1 MKINKI
7 ISTIIKLKEFPLKD
21 LSSKISQTK
30 NINISDILTSDN
42 MTINQILKL
51 ANALDYELILKPKAT
66 NSLLYHIPVTLD
78 DDNTQITTYK
88 NNFADNI
95 VLHKMIYKDKTL
107 YCLDDICNYL
117 KIDRLQVCKFCNTD
131 KAMVINGKVL
141 HWIEGQELVK
151 VYKFVSPTDDNVFDP
166 LINQECFETIEIYD
180 KSQCLTNT
188 NIIDAFIKERCSYD
202 ISSTINYYALYN
214 EFCLWCKN
222 FAYIHKDVTEKVFR
236 DVINTKFVIFKQNIT
251 GICLKEGA

>member
-42 MTINQILKL
+42 MTIDQILKL

-78 DDNTQITTYK
+78 D
-88 NNFADNI
+88 
-95 VLHKMIYKDKTL
+95 
-107 YCLDDICNYL
+107 
-117 KIDRLQVCKFCNTD
+117 
-131 KAMVINGKVL
+131 
-141 HWIEGQELVK
+141 
-151 VYKFVSPTDDNVFDP
+151 
-166 LINQECFETIEIYD
+166 D

-236 DVINTKFVIFKQNIT
+236 DVINTKFGIFKQNII